1 MLIDSH
7 THCRYS
13 PDSKSDP
20 EDNILAAIDR
30 NIQVLAFT
38 DHVDRVD
45 NALDYVFD
53 FDAYIKEL
61 NDLRERYKDKIDILI
76 GCEMGLNPDMN
87 RVIEPALADDRF
99 DFFIGS
105 MHTLDNQ
112 DVASTIRR
120 MTGDFLDYYLHY
132 YEEMFNAVEST
143 KGFHVLGHMD
153 YVDRYL
159 TDKSMIPKFVR
170 YRDIVAAV
178 LESVIQKNIVV
189 EYNTGGFFRGLP
201 YGNPKDDILKLYR
214 DLGGER
220 ICLSSDAHFPAHIG
234 RGFSEAREHLKA
246 LGFQHLTYFKNKQ
259 PIEVPLK

>member
-30 NIQVLAFT
+30 SIQVLAFT

-61 NDLRERYKDKIDILI
+61 NSLKERYKDKIDILI

-87 RVIEPALADDRF
+87 RVIEPAMADDRF

-112 DVASTIRR
+112 DVASTVRR

-132 YEEMFNAVEST
+132 YEECST
-143 KGFHVLGHMD
+143 P
-153 YVDRYL
+153 
-159 TDKSMIPKFVR
+159 SNPPKAFMCWATWITSTATLR
-170 YRDIVAAV
+170 I
-178 LESVIQKNIVV
+178 
-189 EYNTGGFFRGLP
+189 
-201 YGNPKDDILKLYR
+201 NP
-214 DLGGER
+214 
-220 ICLSSDAHFPAHIG
+220 
-234 RGFSEAREHLKA
+234 
-246 LGFQHLTYFKNKQ
+246 
-259 PIEVPLK
+259 